1 MSETRQTFLA
11 LMEEDPEL
19 SPLAPVVRAILE
31 TPSESLATF
40 HSLVEL
46 WARLTGYRRALFAM
60 SLIEGLTVTEAARLV
75 GVHRRTLYKSDQFKT
90 ASSRILDSRGRSRP
104 RGVKSPGD
112 SGGDFDAWE
121 DD

>member
-19 SPLAPVVRAILE
+19 SPVAPLVRAILE
-31 TPSESLATF
+31 TPSESLAAF
-40 HSLVEL
+40 HSLLEL
-46 WARLTGYRRALFAM
+46 WARLTGDRRALLAM

-75 GVHRRTLYKSDQFKT
+75 NVHRRTLYKSEQFRK
-90 ASSRILDSRGRSRP
+90 ASSLIRSSRGRSLP
-104 RGVKSPGD
+104 RGVKSFEDEGA
-112 SGGDFDAWE
+112 DFDAWE